1 MRAEQRT
8 GELWPAAAGYG
19 VDIARTMVNYPGA
32 FGWNAASRRASPRL
46 AACKGDCRVAK
57 NDFFGWKLLWILWAI
72 IFLNFAFPTFGMSVV
87 NTDMAHAMHLSHKQ
101 LGLAYSAF
109 SLMAG
114 LPAPLVAMSIN
125 RRGIRFTIVVGALM
139 VALGAL
145 LMIFTAHT
153 ALQAILVLALPVGFG
168 AAMCGT
174 LAPQVA
180 MARWFHRKRA
190 LALATVLSASGT
202 GGCIA
207 VPLLNHVIASS
218 GGNWRAA
225 WVFMGSTSVIA
236 ALVGALF
243 VKESPEQMGQLP
255 DGGPSRDLAAY
266 VAGSAGE
273 IKPRPTVFKTTED
286 WTLGEVFR
294 TPSVYMLVLSYLG
307 FFAGFFIYVSHG
319 IANLEGLGHSPAAAS
334 QSIALVLFSALLG
347 QFTVAALG
355 DRIEMRF
362 LFAVAVCFFGVGIW
376 LAARAVSPMSL
387 YPYAVLMGSG
397 FGASFTCMMAMLGN
411 YYGPKAY
418 PLVLGFTMPFGTIVG
433 AIGPIVAGAVYD
445 KYGSYAIAFSGV
457 AAICFASAVML
468 LFAKPPVKH
477 AGRGKIAAAAQAM

>member
-1 MRAEQRT
+1 
-8 GELWPAAAGYG
+8 
-19 VDIARTMVNYPGA
+19 
-32 FGWNAASRRASPRL
+32 
-46 AACKGDCRVAK
+46 VAK
-57 NDFFGWKLLWILWAI
+57 DGFYGWKLLWILWAI

-87 NTDMAHAMHLSHKQ
+87 NTDMAQAMHFNHKE

-125 RRGIRFTIVVGALM
+125 KFGIRFTIASGALM
-139 VALGAL
+139 VAFGAF
-145 LMIFTAHT
+145 LMVLTAHT
-153 ALQAILVLALPVGFG
+153 PLQAILILALPVGFG

-190 LALATVLSASGT
+190 LAIATVLSASGT

-207 VPLLNHVIASS
+207 VPFLNHVIASA

-225 WVFMGSTSVIA
+225 WIYMGSMSVVA
-236 ALVGALF
+236 ALVGAFF
-243 VKESPEQMGQLP
+243 VKESPEQMGQVP
-255 DGGPSRDLAAY
+255 DGALADNIA
-266 VAGSAGE
+266 ANASAAAAQL
-273 IKPRPTVFKTTED
+273 KPRSSVFKTTED
-286 WTLGEVFR
+286 WTMGEVLK
-294 TPSVYMLVLSYLG
+294 TPSLYLLVLAYLG
-307 FFAGFFIYVSHG
+307 FFAGFFIYVAHG

-334 QSIALVLFSALLG
+334 RSIALVLFSALLG

-376 LAARAVSPMSL
+376 MAARAVSPFSL

-397 FGASFTCMMAMLGN
+397 FGASFTCMMAILGN
-411 YYGPKAY
+411 YYGPKVY

-433 AIGPIVAGAVYD
+433 AIGPVVAGSLYD
-445 KYGSYAIAFSGV
+445 KYGSYTTVFTGV
-457 AAICFASAVML
+457 AAICFASGVML
-468 LFAKPPVKH
+468 LFAKPPVKY
-477 AGRGKIAAAAQAM
+477 AGRGKITAAAQAT

>member
-1 MRAEQRT
+1 M
-8 GELWPAAAGYG
+8 GES
-19 VDIARTMVNYPGA
+19 D
-32 FGWNAASRRASPRL
+32 
-46 AACKGDCRVAK
+46 VAK
-57 NDFFGWKLLWILWAI
+57 DGFYGWKLLWILWAI

-87 NTDMAHAMHLSHKQ
+87 NTDMAQAMHFNHKE

-125 RRGIRFTIVVGALM
+125 KVGIRFTIAVGALM
-139 VALGAL
+139 VACGAF
-145 LMIFTAHT
+145 LMVFTAHSP
-153 ALQAILVLALPVGFG
+153 LQAILVLALPVGFG

-174 LAPQVA
+174 LAPQVS

-207 VPLLNHVIASS
+207 VPLLNHIIARA

-236 ALVGALF
+236 ALVSTLF
-243 VKESPEQMGQLP
+243 VKESPEQMGQQP
-255 DGGPSRDLAAY
+255 DGG
-266 VAGSAGE
+266 AGDGSATAGE
-273 IKPRPTVFKTTED
+273 IKPRSSVFKTTED

-294 TPSVYMLVLSYLG
+294 TPSVYILILTYLG
-307 FFAGFFIYVSHG
+307 FFAGFFIYVAHG
-319 IANLEGLGHSPAAAS
+319 IANLEGLGHSPAAAA

-355 DRIEMRF
+355 DHIEMRF
-362 LFAVAVCFFGVGIW
+362 LFAVAVCFFGAGIW
-376 LAARAVSPMSL
+376 MAARAVSPMSL

-433 AIGPIVAGAVYD
+433 AIGPVVAGSLYD
-445 KYGSYAIAFSGV
+445 KYGSYTAVFSGV
-457 AAICFASAVML
+457 AVICLATGVML

-477 AGRGKIAAAAQAM
+477 APRGKVAAAAPAT

>member
-1 MRAEQRT
+1 M
-8 GELWPAAAGYG
+8 
-19 VDIARTMVNYPGA
+19 
-32 FGWNAASRRASPRL
+32 SPRPFL
-46 AACKGDCRVAK
+46 GPFRGNCRVAK

-87 NTDMAHAMHLSHKQ
+87 NTDMARAMHLNHKE

-125 RRGIRFTIVVGALM
+125 KFGIRFTVASGALM
-139 VALGAL
+139 VAFGAL
-145 LMIFTAHT
+145 LMVFTAHS

-207 VPLLNHVIASS
+207 VPLLNHVIAAS

-236 ALVGALF
+236 ALVGVLF

-255 DGGPSRDLAAY
+255 DGGPEKD
-266 VAGSAGE
+266 VADVSGG
-273 IKPRPTVFKTTED
+273 IKQMKPRPSVFKTTED
-286 WTLGEVFR
+286 WTIGEVFR
-294 TPSVYMLVLSYLG
+294 TPSLYLLVLTYLG
-307 FFAGFFIYVSHG
+307 FFAGFFIFVAHG

-334 QSIALVLFSALLG
+334 RSVALVLFSALLG

-376 LAARAVSPMSL
+376 MAARAVSPMSL

-433 AIGPIVAGAVYD
+433 AIGPVVAGALYD
-445 KYGSYAIAFSGV
+445 KYGSYTIVFSGV
-457 AAICFASAVML
+457 AAICIASGVML

-477 AGRGKIAAAAQAM
+477 AGRGQVAAAAQAM

>member
-1 MRAEQRT
+1 M
-8 GELWPAAAGYG
+8 
-19 VDIARTMVNYPGA
+19 
-32 FGWNAASRRASPRL
+32 
-46 AACKGDCRVAK
+46 AK

-87 NTDMAHAMHLSHKQ
+87 NTDMAHAMHLNHKE

-125 RRGIRFTIVVGALM
+125 KFGIRFTVASGALM
-139 VALGAL
+139 VACGAL
-145 LMIFTAHT
+145 LMVFTAHS
-153 ALQAILVLALPVGFG
+153 ALQAILILALPVGFG

-207 VPLLNHVIASS
+207 VPLLNHVIAVS

-225 WVFMGSTSVIA
+225 WVFMGSTSLIA
-236 ALVGALF
+236 SLVGALF

-255 DGGPSRDLAAY
+255 DGGPSKDIVTDVSGRATEL
-266 VAGSAGE
+266 
-273 IKPRPTVFKTTED
+273 KPRAGVFKTTED

-294 TPSVYMLVLSYLG
+294 TPSVYLLVLTYLG
-307 FFAGFFIYVSHG
+307 FFAGFFIFIAHG
-319 IANLEGLGHSPAAAS
+319 IANLESLGHSPAAAS
-334 QSIALVLFSALLG
+334 RSIALVLFSALLG

-362 LFAVAVCFFGVGIW
+362 LFAVAVCFFGIGIW
-376 LAARAVSPMSL
+376 MAARAVSPMSL
-387 YPYAVLMGSG
+387 YPYAVVMGSG

-433 AIGPIVAGAVYD
+433 AIGPVVAGALYD
-445 KYGSYAIAFSGV
+445 KYGSYTIVFTGV
-457 AAICFASAVML
+457 AAICLASGVML

-477 AGRGKIAAAAQAM
+477 IGRGKVAAAAQAT

>member
-1 MRAEQRT
+1 MATNE
-8 GELWPAAAGYG
+8 
-19 VDIARTMVNYPGA
+19 
-32 FGWNAASRRASPRL
+32 
-46 AACKGDCRVAK
+46 
-57 NDFFGWKLLWILWAI
+57 FFGWKLLWILWAI

-87 NTDMAHAMHLSHKQ
+87 NTDMARAMHLNHKQ

-114 LPAPLVAMSIN
+114 LLAPLVAMSIN
-125 RRGIRFTIVVGALM
+125 KWGIRFTIVTGALS
-139 VALGAL
+139 AACGAL
-145 LMIFTAHT
+145 LMILTART
-153 ALQAILVLALPVGFG
+153 LLQVIVVLALPVGCG

-207 VPLLNHVIASS
+207 VPLLNHVIARS

-236 ALVGALF
+236 ALVGVLF

-255 DGGPSRDLAAY
+255 DGGPARDVAAD
-266 VAGSAGE
+266 VSGRASGT
-273 IKPRPTVFKTTED
+273 KPRPGVFKTTED
-286 WTLGEVFR
+286 WTIGEVFR
-294 TPSVYMLVLSYLG
+294 TPSLYMLVLSYLG
-307 FFAGFFIYVSHG
+307 FFMGFFIYVAHG
-319 IANLEGLGHSPAAAS
+319 IANLESLGHSAEAS
-334 QSIALVLFSALLG
+334 SRSIALVLFSALIG

-362 LFAVAVCFFGVGIW
+362 LFAVAVCFFGAGIW
-376 LAARAVSPMSL
+376 LAARAVSPMAL

-433 AIGPIVAGAVYD
+433 AIGPIVAGALYD
-445 KYGSYAIAFSGV
+445 TYGSYALVFSGV
-457 AAICFASAVML
+457 AAICFASGVML
-468 LFAKPPVKH
+468 LFARPPVKP
-477 AGRGKIAAAAQAM
+477 AGRGKIATAAQAT

>member
-1 MRAEQRT
+1 M
-8 GELWPAAAGYG
+8 
-19 VDIARTMVNYPGA
+19 
-32 FGWNAASRRASPRL
+32 
-46 AACKGDCRVAK
+46 AK

-87 NTDMAHAMHLSHKQ
+87 NTDMARAMHLNHKE

-125 RRGIRFTIVVGALM
+125 KFGIRFTVASGALM
-139 VALGAL
+139 VAFGAL
-145 LMIFTAHT
+145 LMVFTAHS

-207 VPLLNHVIASS
+207 VPLLNHVIAAS

-236 ALVGALF
+236 ALVGVLF

-255 DGGPSRDLAAY
+255 DGGPEKD
-266 VAGSAGE
+266 VADVSGG
-273 IKPRPTVFKTTED
+273 IKQMKPRPSVFKTTED
-286 WTLGEVFR
+286 WTIGEVFR
-294 TPSVYMLVLSYLG
+294 TPSLYLLVLTYLG
-307 FFAGFFIYVSHG
+307 FFAGFFIFVAHG

-334 QSIALVLFSALLG
+334 RSVALVLFSALLG

-376 LAARAVSPMSL
+376 MAARAVSPMSL

-433 AIGPIVAGAVYD
+433 AIGPVVAGALYD
-445 KYGSYAIAFSGV
+445 KYGSYTIVFSGV
-457 AAICFASAVML
+457 AAICIASGVML

-477 AGRGKIAAAAQAM
+477 AGRGQVAAAAQAM

>member
-1 MRAEQRT
+1 M
-8 GELWPAAAGYG
+8 
-19 VDIARTMVNYPGA
+19 
-32 FGWNAASRRASPRL
+32 S
-46 AACKGDCRVAK
+46 K
-57 NDFFGWKLLWILWAI
+57 NGFFGWKLLWILWAI

-87 NTDMAHAMHLSHKQ
+87 NTDMARAMHLNHKE

-125 RRGIRFTIVVGALM
+125 KFGIRFTIASGALM
-139 VALGAL
+139 VACGAL
-145 LMIFTAHT
+145 LMVFAAHT
-153 ALQAILVLALPVGFG
+153 PLQAILILALPVGFG

-190 LALATVLSASGT
+190 LAIATVLSASGT

-207 VPLLNHVIASS
+207 VPLLNHIIAKS

-225 WVFMGSTSVIA
+225 WVFMGSMSVVA

-243 VKESPEQMGQLP
+243 VKESPEQMGQVP
-255 DGGPSRDLAAY
+255 DGGPAGDAAANPGGA
-266 VAGSAGE
+266 VAQM
-273 IKPRPTVFKTTED
+273 KPRPSVFKTTED
-286 WTLGEVFR
+286 WTMVEVLK
-294 TPSVYMLVLSYLG
+294 TPSLYLLVLTYLG
-307 FFAGFFIYVSHG
+307 FFAGFFIYIAHG

-334 QSIALVLFSALLG
+334 RSIALVLFSALLG

-362 LFAVAVCFFGVGIW
+362 LFAVAVCFFGIGIW
-376 LAARAVSPMSL
+376 MAARAVTPMSL
-387 YPYAVLMGSG
+387 YPYAVVMGSG
-397 FGASFTCMMAMLGN
+397 FGASFTCMMAILGN
-411 YYGPKAY
+411 YYGPKVY

-433 AIGPIVAGAVYD
+433 AIGPVVAGSLYD
-445 KYGSYAIAFSGV
+445 KYGSYTLVFSGV
-457 AAICFASAVML
+457 AAICFASGVML

-477 AGRGKIAAAAQAM
+477 VGRGKIAAAAQAT

>member
-1 MRAEQRT
+1 M
-8 GELWPAAAGYG
+8 GEP
-19 VDIARTMVNYPGA
+19 
-32 FGWNAASRRASPRL
+32 
-46 AACKGDCRVAK
+46 KVAK
-57 NDFFGWKLLWILWAI
+57 DGFYGWKLLWILWVI

-87 NTDMAHAMHLSHKQ
+87 NTDMAHAMHFNHKE

-125 RRGIRFTIVVGALM
+125 KFGIRFTLAAGALTVACGAFLM
-139 VALGAL
+139 V
-145 LMIFTAHT
+145 FTAHS
-153 ALQAILVLALPVGFG
+153 ALQAILILALPVGFG

-174 LAPQVA
+174 LGPQVA

-190 LALATVLSASGT
+190 LAIATVLSASGT

-207 VPLLNHVIASS
+207 VPLLNHIIAKA

-225 WVFMGSTSVIA
+225 WVFMGSMSLLA
-236 ALVGALF
+236 ALVGTLF
-243 VKESPEQMGQLP
+243 VKESPEQMGQVP
-255 DGGPSRDLAAY
+255 DGDDVVANASSGAA
-266 VAGSAGE
+266 E
-273 IKPRPTVFKTTED
+273 IKPRASVFKTTED
-286 WTLGEVFR
+286 WTMGEVLK
-294 TPSVYMLVLSYLG
+294 TPSLYLLVLSYLG
-307 FFAGFFIYVSHG
+307 FFAGFFIFIAHG

-334 QSIALVLFSALLG
+334 RSVALVLFSALLG

-376 LAARAVSPMSL
+376 MAARAVSPMSL

-397 FGASFTCMMAMLGN
+397 FGASFTCMMAILGN

-433 AIGPIVAGAVYD
+433 AIGPVVAGSLYD
-445 KYGSYAIAFSGV
+445 KYGSYTTVFSGV
-457 AAICFASAVML
+457 AAICFASGVML

-477 AGRGKIAAAAQAM
+477 AGRGKIAAAAPAI

>member
-1 MRAEQRT
+1 M
-8 GELWPAAAGYG
+8 
-19 VDIARTMVNYPGA
+19 
-32 FGWNAASRRASPRL
+32 
-46 AACKGDCRVAK
+46 AK

-87 NTDMAHAMHLSHKQ
+87 NTDMARAMHLNHKE

-125 RRGIRFTIVVGALM
+125 KFGIRFTVASGALM
-139 VALGAL
+139 VAFGAL
-145 LMIFTAHT
+145 LMVFTAHS

-180 MARWFHRKRA
+180 MARWFHRRRA

-207 VPLLNHVIASS
+207 VPLLNHVIAAS

-236 ALVGALF
+236 ALVGVLF

-255 DGGPSRDLAAY
+255 DGGPEKD
-266 VAGSAGE
+266 VADVSGG
-273 IKPRPTVFKTTED
+273 IKQMKPRPSVFKTTED
-286 WTLGEVFR
+286 WTIGEVFR
-294 TPSVYMLVLSYLG
+294 TPSLYLLVLTYLG
-307 FFAGFFIYVSHG
+307 FFAGFFIFVAHG

-334 QSIALVLFSALLG
+334 RSVALVLFSALLG

-376 LAARAVSPMSL
+376 MAARAVSPMSL

-433 AIGPIVAGAVYD
+433 AIGPVVAGALYD
-445 KYGSYAIAFSGV
+445 KYGSYTIVFSGV
-457 AAICFASAVML
+457 AAICIASGVML

-477 AGRGKIAAAAQAM
+477 AGRGQVAAAAQAM